1 MGSALLF
8 QALDSCGSQK
18 GKMLETSQH
27 RGVDSSGI
35 GIVPLCRGKGGGIAF
50 IQKTKD

>member
-8 QALDSCGSQK
+8 QALASCSSKK

-35 GIVPLCRGKGGGIAF
+35 GIVPLLRGKGGGEHCFYSEA
-50 IQKTKD
+50 